1 MVIAGNIETEYFEVK
16 ISDND
21 CTKCGA
27 TMMMMTTTRMMR
39 MMEKMTTMMRK
50 MITTMTMI
58 DEETVEQLQTLVS
71 RDF

>member
-21 CTKCGA
+21 CTKCAA
-27 TMMMMTTTRMMR
+27 TMMMMTT
-39 MMEKMTTMMRK
+39 MMRK
-50 MITTMTMI
+50 MMTTMTMI